1 MAIQNKQKICS
12 KSLAEAGASS
22 SKKRSHNKII
32 SHFTFQTFSLHK
44 LDLFKIDFLFSF
56 IFISSQGIITSVHFC
71 GEESASPPPP
81 PISIILTEI
90 KEQSRDFFVDSLVK
104 WGHFGYILSN
114 GLLGVSFWSLSLSKH
129 QLATF
134 LAWTVGEM
142 DYS

>member
-1 MAIQNKQKICS
+1 MAIQNKQKICC
-12 KSLAEAGASS
+12 KSIAEAGAFS
-22 SKKRSHNKII
+22 SKKKEPQQN
-32 SHFTFQTFSLHK
+32 HFTFQNFSLHK
-44 LDLFKIDFLFSF
+44 LDLLKLQFFFYF

-71 GEESASPPPP
+71 GEESGSPPPP

-134 LAWTVGEM
+134 LAWTVGEL

>member
-1 MAIQNKQKICS
+1 MAIQNKQKICC
-12 KSLAEAGASS
+12 KSIAEAGASS

-32 SHFTFQTFSLHK
+32 SHFR
-44 LDLFKIDFLFSF
+44 IFLYINWIFWKYSFFFYF

-71 GEESASPPPP
+71 GEESASPPP

-134 LAWTVGEM
+134 LAWTVGEL

>member
-12 KSLAEAGASS
+12 NSIAEAEASLS
-22 SKKRSHNKII
+22 HQKKKNSHNKII
-32 SHFTFQTFSLHK
+32 SHFRIFLYINWIFSK
-44 LDLFKIDFLFSF
+44 YSFFFCF

-71 GEESASPPPP
+71 GEESASP

-129 QLATF
+129 QLATSC
-134 LAWTVGEM
+134 LNCWG
-142 DYS
+142 DGL

>member
-1 MAIQNKQKICS
+1 MNFKCYFVITPKFFECLHFEIIKLVYSEPVATTKSFHISEFSSFQN
-12 KSLAEAGASS
+12 
-22 SKKRSHNKII
+22 R
-32 SHFTFQTFSLHK
+32 FFF
-44 LDLFKIDFLFSF
+44 FSF

-71 GEESASPPPP
+71 GEESGSPPP

-129 QLATF
+129 QLATSC
-134 LAWTVGEM
+134 LNCWG
-142 DYS
+142 DGL